1 MKKRNWI
8 IGSILAGTI
17 GIAGVAHA
25 CGGPGGHFR
34 GGHSGDRMMHVMQTL
49 DLTKEQ
55 REAIRNIK
63 NESRDQMEVKRD
75 EMFEIRKALH
85 EQGSAETYDAA
96 KVRQL
101 ADAKAKIMADMTVQ
115 RIKTMHQIRKELT
128 AEQLEELDEIK
139 DRRFGRGGF

>member
-8 IGSILAGTI
+8 IGSVLAGTI
-17 GIAGVAHA
+17 GLAGVAHA

-34 GGHSGDRMMHVMQTL
+34 DHHGGDRMMHVMKTL

-55 REAIRNIK
+55 RTAIRKIK

-75 EMFEIRKALH
+75 ELFEIRKALR
-85 EQGSAETYDAA
+85 EQGSAETFDAA
-96 KVRQL
+96 KVREL
-101 ADAKAKIMADMTVQ
+101 ADAKAKIMADLTVQ

-128 AEQLEELDEIK
+128 AEQLKELDEMK
-139 DRRFGRGGF
+139 DRRFERHDS

>member
-25 CGGPGGHFR
+25 CSGPGGHFR
-34 GGHSGDRMMHVMQTL
+34 GVHGGDRMMHVMKTL
-49 DLTKEQ
+49 DLTTEQ
-55 REAIRNIK
+55 RQAIRKIK

-75 EMFEIRKALH
+75 EMFEIRKALR

-96 KVRQL
+96 KVREL
-101 ADAKAKIMADMTVQ
+101 ADAKAKIMTDMTVQ
-115 RIKTMHQIRKELT
+115 RFKTMHQIRKELT
-128 AEQLEELDEIK
+128 AEQLKELDEIK
-139 DRRFGRGGF
+139 DRRFERRGF